1 MTVTVIIPAAG
12 LGTRMARGASTPG
25 PGGDESSGTSRKQLM
40 LLGDSP
46 ILIHTI
52 RKFAAC
58 SLVTQIIVALR
69 PEDASWVSVLIER
82 ENFTTPVHVVEGG
95 DSRQESV
102 RNALAAIGD
111 TADLVAVHDA
121 VRPFVDPAT
130 IENVIREA
138 ARCGAAIAGIV
149 PIDTVKQVKGHRIR
163 ETLMRD
169 HLILAQTPQIFRYA
183 LLKEAFDKAAAENFS
198 GTDESSLVE
207 RLGHEV
213 SVVPGSDRNI
223 KITRPG
229 DMELAKLFL
238 AEELAAQSA

>member
-12 LGTRMARGASTPG
+12 LGTRMSRNAAPSAS
-25 PGGDESSGTSRKQLM
+25 GDESSGTSRKQLM

-58 SLVTQIIVALR
+58 PLVTQIVVALR
-69 PEDASWVSVLIER
+69 PEDATWVSVLIER
-82 ENFTTPVHVVEGG
+82 EAFSTPVHVVEGG
-95 DSRQESV
+95 ESRQESV
-102 RNALAAIGD
+102 RNALKAIGD

-121 VRPFVDPAT
+121 VRPFIDPDIIT
-130 IENVIREA
+130 KVIEEA
-138 ARCGAAIAGIV
+138 GRSGAAIAGIV
-149 PIDTVKQVKGHRIR
+149 PIDTVKQVKGHKIR

-169 HLILAQTPQIFRYA
+169 HLILAQTPQVFRYE
-183 LLKEAFDKAAAENFS
+183 LLKEAFDKAAAENFT

-207 RLGHEV
+207 RLGHAV

-229 DMELAKLFL
+229 DVELAKLFL